1 MKVILRN
8 TSLAFQAF
16 QTITKTVVVNH
27 KQKSAFFAGLKAGV
41 TYTISCEDTAGTIN
55 FCSAANLSN
64 PIFTL
69 NATTHSVT
77 YTPQA
82 DIDVI
87 RAEGYASDYSLL
99 SVSITGASFNED
111 VQGTTINTPIAA
123 GGTKV
128 DIEHTFTSGK
138 CYLFATSPDTTWNV
152 YDDSGAEPPLISE
165 RSTQGMFVASSNM
178 SSVKVNCY
186 TTAITSITIKEY
198 TL

>member
-1 MKVILRN
+1 MKIICRN
-8 TSLAFQAF
+8 TSLVF
-16 QTITKTVVVNH
+16 QTFQTVTKTVIVNH

-41 TYTISCEDTAGTIN
+41 TYTISCADTAGTIN
-55 FCSAANLSN
+55 FCSAANLSK
-64 PIFTL
+64 PIFSL
-69 NATTHSVT
+69 NGTTHSVT

-99 SVSITGASFNED
+99 SVSISGASFNED

-128 DIEHTFTSGK
+128 DIAYTFTSGK

-152 YDDSGAEPPLISE
+152 YVGDDNNPIIAE
-165 RSTQGMFVASSNM
+165 RRTQGMFVASSNI

-186 TTAITSITIKEY
+186 GTAIASTTIKEY
-198 TL
+198 TI

>member
-8 TSLAFQAF
+8 TSLTFQTF
-16 QTITKTVVVNH
+16 QTITKTVTVNH
-27 KQKSAFFAGLKAGV
+27 RLKSAFFAGLKAGV
-41 TYTISCEDTAGTIN
+41 TYTISCEDIAGTIN
-55 FCSAANLSN
+55 FYSPANLST
-64 PIFTL
+64 PLFYL
-69 NATTHSVT
+69 NTTTHSVT

-87 RAEGYASDYSLL
+87 MAQGYASDFSLL

-111 VQGTTINTPIAA
+111 VQGTTINTTIAA

-138 CYLFATSPDTTWNV
+138 CYLFATSPDTIWNV
-152 YDDSGAEPPLISE
+152 YDDSGAEPPLIAE

-178 SSVKVNCY
+178 SSVKINCFI
-186 TTAITSITIKEY
+186 TAIASITIKEY